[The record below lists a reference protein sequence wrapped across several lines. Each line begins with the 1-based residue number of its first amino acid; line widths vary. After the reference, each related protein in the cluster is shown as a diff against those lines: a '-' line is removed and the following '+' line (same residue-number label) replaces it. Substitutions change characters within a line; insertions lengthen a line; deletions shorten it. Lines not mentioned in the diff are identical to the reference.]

1 VHEKEKLKMNQTLGQ
16 VIRKHQVKDAGS
28 CRLDHD
34 AVYARQPLAAAA
46 KSKPAAAPQ
55 VRIVENTPQG
65 VVLECICS
73 CGTKTYIQC
82 DYNSMEK

>member
-1 VHEKEKLKMNQTLGQ
+1 MSQNLGQ
-16 VIRKHQVKDAGS
+16 VLRKHQVKTVGS

-34 AVYARQPLAAAA
+34 AAYAQPSQAAAA
-46 KSKPAAAPQ
+46 KSTPAGAPTRPPQ

-65 VVLECICS
+65 IVLECTCS

-82 DYNSMEK
+82 DYSMEK

>member
-1 VHEKEKLKMNQTLGQ
+1 MSQNLGQ
-16 VIRKHQVKDAGS
+16 VLRKHQVTNAGS

-34 AVYARQPLAAAA
+34 AVYAQPPQATAA
-46 KSKPAAAPQ
+46 KSASAAAPTRSPQ

-65 VVLECICS
+65 VVLECTCS

-82 DYNSMEK
+82 DYKMEK